1 MFGSERNKNGRPTAS
16 VETLIGHKVTVRGD
30 VSFSGGLHIDGR
42 VVGSVVAEEGS
53 EGVVTLS
60 EKGVIEGEVRAP
72 FVMVDGTLKGDV
84 VATERVELAANAR
97 VEGNIYYK
105 VVEMAAGAT
114 VTGQLVH
121 AEEPR
126 KRLTGPESLKEAS

>member
-1 MFGSERNKNGRPTAS
+1 
-16 VETLIGHKVTVRGD
+16 VETLIGHKVTIRGD
-30 VSFSGGLHIDGR
+30 LSFSGGLHIDGR
-42 VVGSVVAEEGS
+42 VIGAVLAEEGS

-60 EKGVIEGEVRAP
+60 EKGTIEGEVRAP
-72 FVMVDGTLKGDV
+72 HVIVNGTLKGDV
-84 VATERVELAANAR
+84 IANERVELAAQAR

-105 VVEMAAGAT
+105 VLEMAAGAT

-126 KRLTGPESLKEAS
+126 KRLPGPEALKQAS

>member
-1 MFGSERNKNGRPTAS
+1 M
-16 VETLIGHKVTVRGD
+16 ETLIGHKVTIRGD
-30 VSFSGGLHIDGR
+30 LSFTGGLHIDGK
-42 VVGSVVAEEGS
+42 VIGAVLAEDGS

-60 EKGVIEGEVRAP
+60 EKGTIEGEVRAP
-72 FVMVDGTLKGDV
+72 HVIINGTLRGDV
-84 VATERVELAANAR
+84 VASERVELAAQAR

-126 KRLTGPESLKEAS
+126 KRLPGPEAFKQAS

>member
-1 MFGSERNKNGRPTAS
+1 M
-16 VETLIGHKVTVRGD
+16 ETLIGHKVTIRGD
-30 VSFSGGLHIDGR
+30 VAFSGGLHIDGT
-42 VVGSVVAEEGS
+42 VVGAVVADDGA

-60 EKGVIEGEVRAP
+60 EKGTIEGEVRAP
-72 FVMVDGTLKGDV
+72 HVIINGTLKGDV
-84 VATERVELAANAR
+84 VAAERVELAANAR

-114 VTGQLVH
+114 LTGQLVH

-126 KRLTGPESLKEAS
+126 KRLTGPEALKEVS

>member
-1 MFGSERNKNGRPTAS
+1 MS
-16 VETLIGHKVTVRGD
+16 VETLIGHRVTIRGD
-30 VSFSGGLHIDGR
+30 VNFSGGLHIDGK
-42 VVGSVVAEEGS
+42 VIGAVLAEDGG

-72 FVMVDGTLKGDV
+72 HVIINGALKGDV